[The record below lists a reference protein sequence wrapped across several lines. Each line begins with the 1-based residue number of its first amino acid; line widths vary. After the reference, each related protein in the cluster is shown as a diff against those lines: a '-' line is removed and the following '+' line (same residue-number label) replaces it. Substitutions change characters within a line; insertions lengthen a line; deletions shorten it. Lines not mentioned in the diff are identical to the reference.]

1 MQNILERLNDLI
13 IKTFLIDDISRMHE
27 RINAYLYPVLAS
39 FTVLYFAIQIAP
51 IAERART
58 FNGWVDALKAETG
71 QKIKI

>member
-1 MQNILERLNDLI
+1 MD
-13 IKTFLIDDISRMHE
+13 
-27 RINAYLYPVLAS
+27 NAYLYPVPAS